1 MKEAAAKADE
11 LIANEI
17 ARQDRMWGEAN
28 ERADSSQRQLMH
40 AAMAQLDL
48 LDLKHMGENSESA
61 VEIVKEM
68 TYPEDWGGFRDY
80 GSDVANLVV
89 ASAYLRQEIKRLIAN
104 GEGTHRAS
112 RNPETQ
118 PYQGSDQPAVIEP

>member
-28 ERADSSQRQLMH
+28 ERADSSKRQLMH

-68 TYPEDWGGFRDY
+68 TYPQDWGGFRDY

-104 GEGTHRAS
+104 GESTHRAS